1 MAENVVQLNKSSQ
14 QDIDRKIA
22 VIFVT
27 DVVGFSKSMEVNEEE
42 TLRSFRACQE
52 ILDKLFEEHG
62 GRIFNTAGDSVL
74 AEFQSAVSAVVC
86 ANEFQ
91 KLIKE
96 RNKSVSEESQMS
108 FRIGLNMGD
117 VIIEGDN
124 LYGEGVNVAARL
136 EALSQANG
144 ICVSKSIVD
153 FVNKK
158 TELLFND
165 LGEQK
170 VKNTEVHAYD
180 IADPDLQVREKND
193 KKLAELS
200 LIHI

>member
-27 DVVGFSKSMEVNEEE
+27 DVVGFSKSMEENEEE

-52 ILDKLFEEHG
+52 ILEKLFEEHG

-96 RNKSVSEESQMS
+96 RNKSVSEESKMS

-153 FVNKK
+153 FVNKRQ
-158 TELLFND
+158 NCYSMI
-165 LGEQK
+165 LGNK
-170 VKNTEVHAYD
+170 
-180 IADPDLQVREKND
+180 R
-193 KKLAELS
+193 
-200 LIHI
+200 

>member
-180 IADPDLQVREKND
+180 IAVSYTHLTLPTRLPV
-193 KKLAELS
+193 
-200 LIHI
+200 